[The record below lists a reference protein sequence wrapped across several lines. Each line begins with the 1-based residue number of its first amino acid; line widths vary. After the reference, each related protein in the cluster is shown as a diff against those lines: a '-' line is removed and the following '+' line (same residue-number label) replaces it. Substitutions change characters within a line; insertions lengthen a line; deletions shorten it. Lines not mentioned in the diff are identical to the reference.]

1 MLNEQFR
8 APKISQA
15 QMVATLVLARL
26 FILLIF
32 VPTTHETPGGTTSL
46 VSILLG
52 YLLTVVALIPVY
64 FLMRN
69 YPGMDL
75 YQVTRQISPGLGKAA
90 AAGFYLVC
98 MLAVIETAAQFS
110 MFLTSAVY
118 PRASSFWVTLIFC
131 GAVLYMV
138 FLGLEALT
146 RTAALLL
153 VAVCAS
159 GILIALGLWK
169 FWDTLNLF
177 SPFYEGIA
185 SVLYSATLY
194 FTQNLELIALVLLLS
209 NLNTNQ
215 IRKAFWGYH
224 NLANLMIWLMAFAA
238 VIILGNYG
246 ESRSFPVY
254 TMFALSGSNVFYRF
268 DYILIMIWVGTSMI
282 RAALYLLL
290 ASRMLNEL
298 TGRHWGWRIP
308 ALNGLV
314 AALAAVAA
322 VGDIKQLRLIYRSL
336 ASGLPV
342 YLLVVL
348 LPMVLLVI
356 RWKRQQAP
364 RSKQKEGQ
372 A

>member
-15 QMVATLVLARL
+15 QMVAVLVLARL

-46 VSILLG
+46 VSIGFG
-52 YLLTVVALIPVY
+52 YLLTVVALVPAY
-64 FLMRN
+64 LLMRN

-75 YQVTRQISPGLGKAA
+75 YQVARQLSPRLGKAA

-146 RTAALLL
+146 RTAALVLA
-153 VAVCAS
+153 AVCAS

-185 SVLYSATLY
+185 SVLYSSSLY

-209 NLNTNQ
+209 NLNTDQ
-215 IRKAFWGYH
+215 IRSAFWGYH
-224 NLANLMIWLMAFAA
+224 NLANLMIWLTAFAA

-268 DYILIMIWVGTSMI
+268 DYVLIMIWVGTSMI
-282 RAALYLLL
+282 RAAMYLLL

-298 TGRHWGWRIP
+298 TGRRFGWRIP
-308 ALNGLV
+308 ALNGLIAAAAGVV
-314 AALAAVAA
+314 AA
-322 VGDIKQLRLIYRSL
+322 GNIGQLRLLYRSL

-342 YLLVVL
+342 YLLVVV
-348 LPMVLLVI
+348 LPFVLLVV
-356 RWKRQQAP
+356 REKQRRSAEP
-364 RSKQKEGQ
+364 RAKEGQ